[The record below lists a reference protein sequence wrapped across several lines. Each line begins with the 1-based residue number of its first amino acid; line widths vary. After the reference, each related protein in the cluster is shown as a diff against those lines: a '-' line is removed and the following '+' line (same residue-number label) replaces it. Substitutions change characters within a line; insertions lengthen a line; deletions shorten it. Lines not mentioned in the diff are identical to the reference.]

1 MVAIMCIAMA
11 AAAHG
16 SVKVAGNAKS
26 PTLRVSHKGV
36 AEIGWTTTA
45 GTRRHALVYRDGTIR
60 WSQRI
65 ATRDVSSPSRSNRL
79 PLAVAVRQ
87 TPDGRLWALQSWRR
101 LRGGPMELRFSR
113 WRCAPTR
120 LTLNAT
126 CCKWKGENIAGRASF
141 HGKPVHGFSATP
153 EGVPLD
159 KFGRNVYLDTRRGGQ
174 WRRMLGILA
183 RRPHGRFNLWI
194 RPPPWHGTQYRA
206 TISGPNRGWA
216 LGPDAHAWT
225 RNSRS

>member
-1 MVAIMCIAMA
+1 
-11 AAAHG
+11 
-16 SVKVAGNAKS
+16 
-26 PTLRVSHKGV
+26 
-36 AEIGWTTTA
+36 
-45 GTRRHALVYRDGTIR
+45 
-60 WSQRI
+60 
-65 ATRDVSSPSRSNRL
+65 
-79 PLAVAVRQ
+79 
-87 TPDGRLWALQSWRR
+87 
-101 LRGGPMELRFSR
+101 MELRFSR